1 VRRFRMA
8 RLRLWWERAFWVIPL
23 VGVIG
28 GVVLH
33 ELVSEIDELI
43 VAGGYHEKLV
53 AAASASQLL
62 GAIGGGMITFVGF
75 VFSFVVLILQF
86 GSSQYSPRTVSY
98 FLRARSTRHI
108 LAIFLGTITFTFV
121 SLLDVSSLGR
131 EDFAPNFTVLVAI
144 GLLFVSLTAF
154 IVLLHSVGSRVR
166 VDAVLT
172 AMGRHARRLLAQGVD
187 APSNAEPAEGGG
199 TEPSPE
205 HVLVRSSRSGQT
217 IGIDPERL
225 LWAARR
231 HKLSVAVLIQVGDS
245 VSAGTPI
252 LRVEGAG
259 TSLPSGVTNALRRA
273 VVVDVERSFRHDPFY
288 ALRLLADISVR
299 ALSPGVNDP
308 TTSVRALDEIEGVL
322 RVAAGSRLGPW
333 RIASGAA
340 RVEGRA
346 PTWRDVVYLGL
357 LETITCGSDAPQVSR
372 RLVALFDDLEPDVS
386 ESQKVPLA
394 ELREE
399 LAGQVRAH
407 GPSALLSAAALAPD
421 RQGLGGRL

>member
-1 VRRFRMA
+1 M
-8 RLRLWWERAFWVIPL
+8 L
-23 VGVIG
+23 
-28 GVVLH
+28 LH
-33 ELVSEIDELI
+33 EVVSDIDEFI
-43 VAGGYHEKLV
+43 VARGYHVKLV
-53 AAASASQLL
+53 ATSSASQIL

-121 SLLDVSSLGR
+121 SMLDVSSLGR
-131 EDFAPNFTVLVAI
+131 EDFAPNVTILVAVA
-144 GLLFVSLTAF
+144 LLFVSLTAF

-172 AMGRHARRLLAQGVD
+172 AMGRHARRLLAQGLD
-187 APSNAEPAEGGG
+187 APAKAEPAEGGG
-199 TEPSPE
+199 AEPSAE

-225 LWAARR
+225 LWTARR
-231 HKLSVAVLIQVGDS
+231 HGLDVTILIQVGDS
-245 VSAGTPI
+245 VSVGTPI
-252 LRVEGAG
+252 LRVEGSDAA
-259 TSLPSGVTNALRRA
+259 LPSGVAKALRRG
-273 VVVDVERSFRHDPFY
+273 VIVDVERSFRHDPFY
-288 ALRLLADISVR
+288 ALRLLADISIR

-308 TTSVRALDEIEGVL
+308 TTAVRALDEIEGVL

-333 RIASGAA
+333 RLASGSAQI
-340 RVEGRA
+340 EGRA

-357 LETITCGSDAPQVSR
+357 LETITCGSNAPQVSR
-372 RLVALFDDLEPDVS
+372 RLVALFDDLEPDLS
-386 ESQKVPLA
+386 DEQKVPLI

-399 LAGQVRAH
+399 LATQVRAH
-407 GPSALLSAAALAPD
+407 GPTALLAAAALSPD

>member
-1 VRRFRMA
+1 MRRFRVV
-8 RLRLWWERAFWVIPL
+8 RLRLSWERAFWVIPL
-23 VGVIG
+23 VGVIA

-33 ELVSEIDELI
+33 EV
-43 VAGGYHEKLV
+43 VAGVDDLIAARGLTPRLV
-53 AAASASQLL
+53 AASSASQLL

-98 FLRARSTRHI
+98 FLRARSTRYI

-121 SLLDVSSLGR
+121 GLLDVSSLGR
-131 EDFAPNFTVLVAI
+131 EDFAPDAVVLVAI
-144 GLLFVSLTAF
+144 GLLFASLVAF

-166 VDAVLT
+166 VDAVLS
-172 AMGRHARRLLAQGVD
+172 AMGRHARGLLTERLDAATSAAAPQGHPD
-187 APSNAEPAEGGG
+187 PQAAEHA
-199 TEPSPE
+199 
-205 HVLVRSSRSGQT
+205 LVRSVRSGQT

-225 LWAARR
+225 LRVASR
-231 HKLSVAVLIQVGDS
+231 HGLNVAVMIQVGDAVS
-245 VSAGTPI
+245 VGTPI
-252 LRVEGAG
+252 LRVEGGG
-259 TSLPSGVTNALRRA
+259 TSLPGGVESALRRG
-273 VVVDVERSFRHDPFY
+273 VVIDVERSLQYDPFY

-322 RVAAGSRLGPW
+322 RVAAGARLGPW
-333 RIASGAA
+333 RLTSGAA
-340 RVEGRA
+340 QVEGRA

-357 LETITCGSDAPQVSR
+357 LETITCGADAPQVSR
-372 RLVALFDDLEPDVS
+372 RLVALFDDLDPDVS
-386 ESQKVPLA
+386 DEQRTPLT

-399 LAGQVRAH
+399 LAGQVRA
-407 GPSALLSAAALAPD
+407 GGSSTLLAAVALSPD